1 MLWPFAC
8 DARLE
13 IGVNFDTRWYG
24 ISQFIVVIKINFRS
38 CTLFRK
44 QRTLPL
50 VGSHDFRTSSM
61 HSQLEPIYKTDLGAL
76 YCADSLE
83 FMGRLPDDSVDLVI
97 TSPPYAL
104 HFKKEYGNANQQ
116 DYIAWLLPFAKEI
129 KRIIKPT
136 GSFVLNL
143 GGAWQAGSP
152 IRSLYHYRTL
162 LALVDDLGFELAQ
175 EFFWFN
181 PAKMP
186 APAEWVNVRRIRV
199 KDSVE
204 YLFWLVKDPMANA
217 DNRKVLQ
224 PYSEDMKRLI
234 KRGIKQTV
242 RPSGHVIN
250 GTFASDK
257 GGSIPSNLIQCGN
270 NESNS
275 AYITNSKRL
284 GSKVHPARFPAELPR
299 FFIEF
304 LTNPGDFILDPFAG
318 SNTTGYIAE
327 KLKRKWIGVEIRSD
341 YAEESRLRFEHQQ
354 EDISE
359 TQGQYSLPL

>member
-1 MLWPFAC
+1 
-8 DARLE
+8 
-13 IGVNFDTRWYG
+13 
-24 ISQFIVVIKINFRS
+24 
-38 CTLFRK
+38 
-44 QRTLPL
+44 
-50 VGSHDFRTSSM
+50 M
-61 HSQLEPIYKTDLGAL
+61 HMQPEPIYKTEFGAL
-76 YCADSLE
+76 FCADSLE
-83 FMGRLPDDSVDLVI
+83 FMRGLPDDSVDLVV

-116 DYIAWLLPFAKEI
+116 DYIDWFVPFAKQI
-129 KRIIKPT
+129 KRVIKPT

-143 GGAWQAGSP
+143 GGTWQPGSP
-152 IRSLYHYRTL
+152 VRSLYHYRTL
-162 LALVDDLGFELAQ
+162 LALIDDVGFELAQ

-204 YLFWLVKDPMANA
+204 YIFWLVKDPLARA

-224 PYSEDMKRLI
+224 PYSDDMKRLI
-234 KRGIKQTV
+234 KRGVKQTV

-275 AYITNSKRL
+275 SYIKNSKKL
-284 GSKVHPARFPAELPR
+284 GKKVHPARFPAELPR

-304 LTNPGDFILDPFAG
+304 LTNPGDSVLDPFAG
-318 SNTTGYIAE
+318 SNTTGYVAE
-327 KLKRKWIGVEIRSD
+327 RLRRKWVGVEIRSD
-341 YAEESRLRFEHQQ
+341 YAEESKLRFENSTEVTSVTQ
-354 EDISE
+354 E
-359 TQGQYSLPL
+359 QSLLPFDLIQTGER

>member
-1 MLWPFAC
+1 MP
-8 DARLE
+8 
-13 IGVNFDTRWYG
+13 
-24 ISQFIVVIKINFRS
+24 
-38 CTLFRK
+38 TLFEPVY
-44 QRTLPL
+44 RT
-50 VGSHDFRTSSM
+50 
-61 HSQLEPIYKTDLGAL
+61 ELGAL
-76 YCADSLE
+76 FCADGLE
-83 FMGRLPDDSVDLVI
+83 FMRHLESDSVDLVL

-116 DYIAWLLPFAKEI
+116 DYIDWLLPFAREI
-129 KRIIKPT
+129 KRVMKPS

-143 GGAWQAGSP
+143 GGAWQAGAP
-152 IRSLYHYRTL
+152 IRSLYHYRVLLTL
-162 LALVDDLGFELAQ
+162 ADDVGFELAQ

-204 YLFWLVKDPMANA
+204 YIFWLVKEPMAKA
-217 DNRKVLQ
+217 DNRRVLQ

-234 KRGIKQTV
+234 RRGVRQTV

-250 GTFASDK
+250 GTFASDQ

-275 AYITNSKRL
+275 PYIRHSKAA
-284 GSKVHPARFPAELPR
+284 GYKIHPARFPAELPR

-304 LTNPGDFILDPFAG
+304 LTTSGDLVLDPFAG

-327 KLKRKWIGVEIRSD
+327 SLRRKWLGAEIRVD
-341 YAEESRLRFEHQQ
+341 YAAESRLRFEGLP
-354 EDISE
+354 EE
-359 TQGQYSLPL
+359 AALPQGQPLLPFG